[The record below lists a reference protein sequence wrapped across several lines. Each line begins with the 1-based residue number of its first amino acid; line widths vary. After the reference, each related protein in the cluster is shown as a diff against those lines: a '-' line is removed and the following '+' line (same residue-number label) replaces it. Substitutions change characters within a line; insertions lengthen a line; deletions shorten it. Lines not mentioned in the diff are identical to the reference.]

1 MLATILLT
9 TALITTPSD
18 SVIRR
23 GTPLGDK
30 PPVSLLQV
38 LAAPD
43 SFAKASTPILIE
55 GVVVRNC
62 TSQGCWMQVAPTGEQ
77 AGIRV
82 TMKDHSFFIPLN
94 SKGMKARAL
103 GVLKVKQH
111 AKEHADHLEG
121 EGAYLVRNADGT
133 ATEVTFVA
141 EGVELRS

>member
-1 MLATILLT
+1 MLASLLLAAALT
-9 TALITTPSD
+9 TTPVD

-23 GTPLGDK
+23 GTALGDK
-30 PPVSLLQV
+30 PGVALEQV
-38 LAAPD
+38 LAAPERYAQ
-43 SFAKASTPILIE
+43 SSTPILIE
-55 GVVVRNC
+55 GVVIRNC

-82 TMKDHSFFIPLN
+82 TMKDHSFLIPLN

>member
-1 MLATILLT
+1 
-9 TALITTPSD
+9 
-18 SVIRR
+18 
-23 GTPLGDK
+23 
-30 PPVSLLQV
+30 
-38 LAAPD
+38 
-43 SFAKASTPILIE
+43 
-55 GVVVRNC
+55 
-62 TSQGCWMQVAPTGEQ
+62 MQVAPTGEQ

-141 EGVELRS
+141 EGVELRSWLSVDGRLHASSRRRHSLSGPPARSSRR